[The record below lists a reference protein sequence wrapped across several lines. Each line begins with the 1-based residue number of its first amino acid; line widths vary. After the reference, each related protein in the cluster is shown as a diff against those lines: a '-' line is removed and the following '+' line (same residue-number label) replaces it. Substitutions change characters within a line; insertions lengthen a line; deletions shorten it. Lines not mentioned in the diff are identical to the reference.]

1 MGRPMPPLWREPVG
15 SCPGTQTGSRRARC
29 SEHKSSTTSYHRIA
43 PGFPPFYA
51 IPKELILLEEAWSV
65 DSGFANFKG
74 GLKRK
79 QIEQH
84 FFTRF
89 RLEPFL

>member
-1 MGRPMPPLWREPVG
+1 MLRTQIFCYFVSQNCSRLSPLD
-15 SCPGTQTGSRRARC
+15 
-29 SEHKSSTTSYHRIA
+29 
-43 PGFPPFYA
+43 A

-84 FFTRF
+84 LFTRF